1 MLREQKQEPPTLAFL
16 QGTVGERCGYAE
28 GPSRARER
36 TAANVWEHDAS
47 ASGKVEGLPKPDT
60 FFFFL
65 SCKPAI
71 SFPQAVQHTNK

>member
-16 QGTVGERCGYAE
+16 QGTVGEGCGYAE

-60 FFFFL
+60 FFFFSL
-65 SCKPAI
+65 L
-71 SFPQAVQHTNK
+71 QACNQLPTSSAAHK

>member
-1 MLREQKQEPPTLAFL
+1 MLAFL
-16 QGTVGERCGYAE
+16 QGIVGEGCGYAE

-60 FFFFL
+60 FFSL
-65 SCKPAI
+65 LRACNQLPTSSAAHK
-71 SFPQAVQHTNK
+71 